1 MRDSP
6 AQWCWPRRRDLVP
19 IRLLRCLERGTLGVA
34 TDEGVTRDCYAGFTN
49 CESRPARGP
58 RRPKRGAP
66 TPSGPWASAVAGMRR
81 LSPHQMTPT
90 GTRLPD
96 GYHQELEDHRPSSRG
111 GSAVALQTL
120 GRARCG
126 AVRGRTTRTSDAG
139 SRRAFALGQ
148 HGYGEPQPPPGGSSR
163 QARTNG
169 RGHLCR
175 WRSPRVEASAS
186 AIRPSGNVPVTCRG

>member
-111 GSAVALQTL
+111 GRRWPCKRSVAHDAARYGAGQRVPLMQARVGPSLSASTAMVNLNHPQAARA
-120 GRARCG
+120 GR
-126 AVRGRTTRTSDAG
+126 RGRTGAATCVGGAALAWKRL
-139 SRRAFALGQ
+139 RRRFDQ
-148 HGYGEPQPPPGGSSR
+148 
-163 QARTNG
+163 
-169 RGHLCR
+169 
-175 WRSPRVEASAS
+175 VETY
-186 AIRPSGNVPVTCRG
+186 P